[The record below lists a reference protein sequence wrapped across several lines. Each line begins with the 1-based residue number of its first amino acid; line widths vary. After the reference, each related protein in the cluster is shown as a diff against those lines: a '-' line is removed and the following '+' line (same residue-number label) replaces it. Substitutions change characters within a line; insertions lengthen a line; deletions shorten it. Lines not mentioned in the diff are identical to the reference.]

1 MDAAVAHHLRFE
13 TRAHDGGFGV
23 DEGHGLAHHVRAH
36 ESTVGIVVFEER
48 DEARRNGGYLVRCHV
63 HQIHLL
69 GVHRR
74 IIGLHA
80 CLDAVRFEEVTLLV
94 DTGRGLRDDEVLLL
108 FGAHVDDVLVLHVH
122 LAVFH
127 AAVRRLDESHVAY
140 LRIDAKRGDKTDI
153 RAFRSLDGA
162 EASVMRV
169 VYVSYFE
176 TCPVARQ
183 TARTEGRQT
192 ALVRHFGQR
201 VYLVHE
207 LRELVR
213 AEERVDDARERL
225 GVDEVYRGEDFV
237 VAHVHPFADGTR
249 HPDEAHRELVGE
261 LLSDGPYAAVAQV
274 VDVVHVGF
282 RVDERDEVFDNGYH
296 VLFRQHPD
304 LRVDVE
310 FKLLVYPETAHFAQ
324 VVAFVGEEELV
335 DDIPCRRL
343 VGWFGIAQLSV
354 YVNHRFLFG
363 VAGVF
368 L

>member
-1 MDAAVAHHLRFE
+1 MVGLAVARQDIGGHFRVEADELFVLRAFVAYLYLLGVGKYHLAVLLGDDMDAAVAHHLRFE

-282 RVDERDEVFDNGYH
+282 RVD
-296 VLFRQHPD
+296 Q
-304 LRVDVE
+304 
-310 FKLLVYPETAHFAQ
+310 
-324 VVAFVGEEELV
+324 
-335 DDIPCRRL
+335 
-343 VGWFGIAQLSV
+343 
-354 YVNHRFLFG
+354 
-363 VAGVF
+363 
-368 L
+368 